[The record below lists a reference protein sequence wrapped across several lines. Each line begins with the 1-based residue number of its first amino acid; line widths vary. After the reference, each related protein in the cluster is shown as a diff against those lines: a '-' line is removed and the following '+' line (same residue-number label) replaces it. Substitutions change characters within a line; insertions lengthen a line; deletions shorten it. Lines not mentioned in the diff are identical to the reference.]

1 MSLNCKEIDL
11 ILSELDLAGTHI
23 EKIAQPS
30 YDSLVLSLYKEGK
43 ATPLL
48 LSVAQ
53 GACRVNAL
61 GGDPRKPPRPLR
73 FQECLK
79 SRIRGGTIQ
88 RVAQIGTERVLR
100 FDIEVTRVEESA
112 ETVYKV
118 IGAGAKP
125 SLQEKP
131 EGPVLIRYRLYA
143 RLWSGAGNIILAG
156 EDGLIVDALLRRPK
170 KGEVSGEPCRIE
182 EELSSP
188 KATEQSLAIANPRQA
203 AKKREFA
210 VRDLPAI
217 EGESRSGVPG
227 GSFNE
232 RIEAHY
238 AQEGGELSRERLLA
252 SARERFARRE
262 RVLKAR
268 VGELEA
274 RAAEYRGSERLREL
288 GDILMANQGLP
299 SGGPAL
305 ACQDFYGGGEV
316 SIEIDP
322 AKSIV
327 ANAQDYYGRYRKA
340 SSGLC
345 EVESEL
351 SSTKASLA
359 EASVELERIE
369 AMEDPLLMARALS
382 KGGTVSETR
391 KKSYP
396 GLYLQKDGWTILVG
410 RSAKDND
417 DLLRHNVRG
426 SDLWLHA
433 RDYSGAYVFVKARAG
448 KSYPLDILLDAGNL
462 ALYYSKGREKG
473 SGELYYTQVKYLRRA
488 KDGPKGLVLPTQ
500 EKNLHIVLDEG
511 RLRSLKELMG
521 GDAD

>member
-1 MSLNCKEIDL
+1 V
-11 ILSELDLAGTHI
+11 LSELDLAGAHI

-30 YDSLVLSLYKEGK
+30 YDSLVLSLYKEGRV
-43 ATPLL
+43 TPLL

-61 GGDPRKPPRPLR
+61 SREPKKPPRPLR

-79 SRIRGGTIQ
+79 SRIRGGTILK
-88 RVAQIGTERVLR
+88 VAQIGSERVLR
-100 FDIEVTRVEESA
+100 FDIEVTRVGESA

-131 EGPVLIRYRLYA
+131 EGPVLLRYRLYA
-143 RLWSGAGNIILAG
+143 RLWSGAGNIVLAG
-156 EDGLIVDALLRRPK
+156 EDGLVVDALLRRPK

-182 EELSSP
+182 EELAASAVPSG
-188 KATEQSLAIANPRQA
+188 AASEERQA
-203 AKKREFA
+203 RKPREFKI
-210 VRDLPAI
+210 RDLPAV
-217 EGESRSGVPG
+217 EGEPGSGVQG

-232 RIEAHY
+232 RVEAHY

-252 SARERFARRE
+252 SARERYAKRE
-262 RVLKAR
+262 RILKAR
-268 VGELEA
+268 IGELEA

-299 SGGPAL
+299 LCGPSL
-305 ACQDFYGGGEV
+305 SCQDFYGGGEV
-316 SIEIDP
+316 AIGVDP

-327 ANAQDYYGRYRKA
+327 ANAQEYYGRSRKA
-340 SSGLC
+340 SSGLG

-351 SSTKASLA
+351 SSTRASLA
-359 EASVELERIE
+359 EAAAELERVE
-369 AMEDPLLMARALS
+369 AMEDPLLMARALA

-396 GLYLQKDGWTILVG
+396 GLYLERKGWTILVG

-426 SDLWLHA
+426 ADLWLHA
-433 RDYSGAYVFVKARAG
+433 RDYSGAYVFVKARSG

-500 EKNLHIVLDEG
+500 EKNLHIVLDED